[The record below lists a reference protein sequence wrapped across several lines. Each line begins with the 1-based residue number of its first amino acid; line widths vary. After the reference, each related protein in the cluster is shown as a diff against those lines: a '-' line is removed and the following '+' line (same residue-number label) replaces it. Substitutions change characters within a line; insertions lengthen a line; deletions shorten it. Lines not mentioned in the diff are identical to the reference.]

1 MDASG
6 YRKLVFGC
14 AIAGL
19 SLWYGISQLVPG
31 AGPAPAEAT
40 TGESVA
46 IEEVLAGWSVPAPA
60 TSEAW
65 LREQATLAATDWPE
79 DPFFGAVSAHLAESR
94 EDAEEAGEPSR
105 GTEQPRFVL
114 NAIISGAEP
123 LAMIDGLI
131 VAVGYQLADGSVIT
145 AIDTYS
151 VTLQRPQGPW
161 ILRLSE

>member
-1 MDASG
+1 MDPSG

-19 SLWYGISQLVPG
+19 SIWYGISQLLPE
-31 AGPAPAEAT
+31 AGPAQAEAT

-46 IEEVLAGWSVPAPA
+46 TEEVLAEWSAPAPA
-60 TSEAW
+60 TSEAR
-65 LREQATLAATDWPE
+65 LRELRILAATDWPE
-79 DPFFGAVSAHLAESR
+79 DPFFRTVSAHPAESR
-94 EDAEEAGEPSR
+94 EDVQEREPSR
-105 GTEQPRFVL
+105 GTGQPRLVL
-114 NAIISGAEP
+114 NAIISGAKP
-123 LAMIDGLI
+123 LAMIDGLV
-131 VAVGYQLADGSVIT
+131 VAIGDQLADGSVIT